1 MIYQHNRVIDRKYL
15 HLNSLK
21 GKVFVTAGLGGM
33 SGAQGKASLIAGAIG
48 VIAEIDPAALEKRFK
63 QGWISEKISD
73 LDACIARIKS
83 ARAEGKPLAIGYLG
97 NVVDLWERLAEE
109 EELLVELGS
118 DQTSL
123 HNPWLGGYYPVQLSF
138 EESRRMMHDDPVR
151 FKELVQES
159 LRRQVAAINKLT
171 ARGMHFWDYGNSFL
185 LEASRAGADVLAK
198 KGDKC
203 YGVGGF
209 KYPSYVQDIM
219 GDIFS
224 LGFGPFRW
232 VCTSGLES
240 DLEKTDEIAA
250 KIYRDYIAQEP
261 AAPIASQL
269 KDNLHWIEQAG
280 ANKLVVGSQARI
292 LYADCYA
299 RTACA
304 RAFNLAVARGELMAP
319 VVISR
324 DHHDVSGTDSP
335 YRETSNIQ
343 DGSAFCADMAVQN
356 CIGDA
361 LRGATWVALHNG
373 GGVGWGEVING
384 GFGMVLDGRK
394 ATEIRLE
401 RMLFWDVNNGV
412 ARRAWSGNSN
422 ARLAVDNARAS
433 EPRYNWTDAHWASK
447 EVLDS
452 VEKLY

>member
-1 MIYQHNRVIDRKYL
+1 M
-15 HLNSLK
+15 
-21 GKVFVTAGLGGM
+21 
-33 SGAQGKASLIAGAIG
+33 
-48 VIAEIDPAALEKRFK
+48 
-63 QGWISEKISD
+63 
-73 LDACIARIKS
+73 
-83 ARAEGKPLAIGYLG
+83 
-97 NVVDLWERLAEE
+97 
-109 EELLVELGS
+109 
-118 DQTSL
+118 
-123 HNPWLGGYYPVQLSF
+123 GGYYPVQLTF
-138 EESRRMMHDDPVR
+138 EEARKMMHDDPAH

-171 ARGMHFWDYGNSFL
+171 ARGMFFWDYGNSFL
-185 LEASRAGADVLAK
+185 LEASRAGADILAK
-198 KGDKC
+198 EGEKT

-209 KYPSYVQDIM
+209 RYPSYVQDIM

-240 DLEKTDEIAA
+240 DLQKTDEIAA
-250 KIYRDYIAQEP
+250 KIFREYLASQP
-261 AAPIASQL
+261 PAPISAQL
-269 KDNLHWIEQAG
+269 TDNLQWIEQAG

-299 RTACA
+299 RTTIA
-304 RAFNLAVARGELMAP
+304 RAFNDAVARGELTAP

-335 YRETSNIQ
+335 FRETSNIQ
-343 DGSAFCADMAVQN
+343 DGSAYCADMAVQN

-361 LRGATWVALHNG
+361 IRGATWVALHNG

-394 ATEIRLE
+394 ATQIRLE

-412 ARRAWSGNSN
+412 ARRAWSGNEN
-422 ARLAVDNARAS
+422 ARLAVDIARKN
-433 EPRYNWTDAHWASK
+433 EVRYEWTDANWADK
-447 EVLDS
+447 EALDKVS
-452 VEKLY
+452 EMY